1 MENVPRVTVYST
13 PTCPWCQAVKRYL
26 RQRGI
31 PFRDVDVSR
40 DRREAERMIHRSGQ
54 SGVPV
59 VEIDGTM
66 IVGFD
71 RARIDR
77 ALNLR

>member
-1 MENVPRVTVYST
+1 VPQVTVYST
-13 PTCPWCQAVKRYL
+13 PTCPWCHAVKRYL
-26 RQRGI
+26 RQRGV

-40 DRREAERMIHRSGQ
+40 DRREAERMVHKSGQ
-54 SGVPV
+54 TGVPV
-59 VEIDGTM
+59 VEINGQI

-77 ALNLR
+77 ALGLR

>member
-1 MENVPRVTVYST
+1 MSQVTVYST
-13 PTCPWCQAVKRYL
+13 PTCPWCHAVKRYL
-26 RQRGI
+26 RQRGV

-40 DRREAERMIHRSGQ
+40 NRREAERMVHKSGQ
-54 SGVPV
+54 TGVPV
-59 VEIDGTM
+59 VEINGQI

-77 ALNLR
+77 ALGLR

>member
-1 MENVPRVTVYST
+1 MARVTVYST
-13 PTCPWCQAVKRYL
+13 PTCPSCHAVKRYL
-26 RQRGI
+26 RQRGV

-40 DRREAERMIHRSGQ
+40 DRREAERMVHKSGQ
-54 SGVPV
+54 TGVPV
-59 VEIDGTM
+59 VEINGQI

-77 ALNLR
+77 ALSRLP